1 MESLKRSL
9 GPLWFMEY
17 HSRNTLLVYVVC
29 TAKAATAAVN
39 PGFLYYFTTL

>member
-17 HSRNTLLVYVVC
+17 PLRTTLLVYVVC
-29 TAKAATAAVN
+29 AAKGAMAAVN